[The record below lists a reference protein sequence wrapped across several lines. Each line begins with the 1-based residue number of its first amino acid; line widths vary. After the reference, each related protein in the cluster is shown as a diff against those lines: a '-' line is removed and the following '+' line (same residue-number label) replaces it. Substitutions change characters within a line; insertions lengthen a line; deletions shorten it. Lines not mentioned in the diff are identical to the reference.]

1 MPRVI
6 TAFIAA
12 TYAGGLEEAWGEV
25 WDRPHGIVKGSVHGD
40 LRTFALPF
48 SEQIRSSEFGFTNID
63 YIPAFLSNE
72 FSELMSSISN
82 CTTKVVA
89 YNETT
94 NEGLTKASI
103 TMHRIGMNYN
113 RVEVSHLDIAKT
125 NNVWNIVKW
134 DVDE

>member
-25 WDRPHGIVKGSVHGD
+25 WGRPHGIVKGSVHGD

-48 SEQIRSSEFGFTNID
+48 SEQIRSSEFGFTSIN

-82 CTTKVVA
+82 CATKVVA

-94 NEGLTKASI
+94 NEGLIKASI
-103 TMHRIGMNYN
+103 TLHRSQRLGSPKKWGTFTKNERIRFWYN
-113 RVEVSHLDIAKT
+113 CGGRG
-125 NNVWNIVKW
+125 
-134 DVDE
+134 